1 MNEQKFE
8 IQKSLEIAN
17 SIIKLASR
25 EGWSEEELAKAV
37 NLLHSELE
45 KTINSITISN
55 VLHPKGDSSNIEPSG
70 ISESPNN

>member
-1 MNEQKFE
+1 MNPKLE
-8 IQKSLEIAN
+8 IQIILEVATSITDLAN
-17 SIIKLASR
+17 K